1 VGYKVKDTK
10 SLRKKLLPF
19 CDEFHEIWD
28 EFFKKVMV
36 IEGKME
42 KATKVEGIEF
52 YGGDGYIGVGNI
64 DRTMPLIFFED
75 IEKVRK

>member
-1 VGYKVKDTK
+1 MAKKIKNTK

-19 CDEFHEIWD
+19 CDDFHLIWD

-36 IEGKME
+36 IEGEME
-42 KATKVEGIEF
+42 KATKIEGIEF
-52 YGGDGYIGVGNI
+52 HAADGGYIGVGNI

-75 IEKVRK
+75 IDKIR